1 MLAIVAFIYFLCWF
15 PFYTLMIGQ
24 LFYDIGNKLQYKTL
38 LGFNFFAY
46 FLSMARSMVNPIIY
60 SIMSRN
66 FRVRKVSF

>member
-1 MLAIVAFIYFLCWF
+1 
-15 PFYTLMIGQ
+15 
-24 LFYDIGNKLQYKTL
+24 